1 MEFEEIQYEIQRIAK
16 LIESFAPVVKED
28 SMKKRVAEI
37 DQLSASDPNFWSKKE
52 SKALLKEQSKYR
64 KFLEDWKKLL
74 TTAEDAGVL
83 LDLYKDGEA
92 SVLVDLQELLPQ
104 LSKLA
109 DDFELRLILN
119 GEQDA
124 NNAIVTIH
132 PGAGGTESNDWAGML
147 MRMYSHWAESEG
159 FKLQLLDYLDGEE
172 VGLKSATFNIIG
184 DYAYGYLKGET
195 GIHRLVRISPFDSQS
210 RRHTSFASVFVL
222 PEIDDDVDIEINEG
236 DLRID
241 TFRAGGAGGQ
251 HVNTTDSA
259 VRITHIPTNIVAAS
273 QNERSQ
279 HQNKAHAMKILR
291 AKLYDHEM
299 SMRNNEKDKLE
310 ASKSDIGWGN
320 QIRSYVMQP
329 YKMVKD
335 LRTRYTTGNVD
346 AVMDGKLEPFIRAYL
361 LFAAGI
367 LEVSGDDDSDLE

>member
-1 MEFEEIQYEIQRIAK
+1 MELELIQSEINRISK
-16 LIESFAPVVKED
+16 LIESFIPAVKED
-28 SMKKRVAEI
+28 AVKARVDEI
-37 DQLSASDPNFWSKKE
+37 DRFSASDPAFWSKKE
-52 SKALLKEQSKYR
+52 SKVLLKEQSKYR

-74 TTAEDAGVL
+74 AAAEDAEVL
-83 LDLYKDGEA
+83 LGLFKEGEA
-92 SVLVDLQELLPQ
+92 SVITDLEELLPQ

-119 GEQDA
+119 GEQDT

-132 PGAGGTESNDWAGML
+132 SGAGGTESNDWAAML

-159 FKLQLLDYLDGEE
+159 FKLQVLDYLDGEE
-172 VGLKSATFNIIG
+172 AGLKSATFNIIG

-222 PEIDDDVDIEINEG
+222 PEIDDDVEIDINEG

-273 QNERSQ
+273 QSERSQ
-279 HQNKAHAMKILR
+279 HQNKA
-291 AKLYDHEM
+291 
-299 SMRNNEKDKLE
+299 
-310 ASKSDIGWGN
+310 
-320 QIRSYVMQP
+320 
-329 YKMVKD
+329 
-335 LRTRYTTGNVD
+335 
-346 AVMDGKLEPFIRAYL
+346 
-361 LFAAGI
+361 
-367 LEVSGDDDSDLE
+367 